1 MARWEVALKNGYTV
15 LILKNKPKII
25 QEIQRGL
32 DIAKKVFMRHAQKH
46 WGLKKPSLAYLDKQ
60 RWK

>member
-1 MARWEVALKNGYTV
+1 MALKTGYMV
-15 LILKNKPKII
+15 LILKNKAKII

-32 DIAKKVFMRHAQKH
+32 DIANKVFMRHAQKH